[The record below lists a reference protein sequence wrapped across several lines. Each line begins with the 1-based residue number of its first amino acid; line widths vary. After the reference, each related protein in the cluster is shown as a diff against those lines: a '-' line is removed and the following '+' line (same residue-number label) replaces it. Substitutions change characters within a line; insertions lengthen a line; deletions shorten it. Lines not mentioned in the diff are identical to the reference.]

1 MKIVVVGSIN
11 MDYSLRVQQ
20 LPRKGETV
28 SASSYVVTAGGKGA
42 NQAVATR
49 RLGAE
54 VALIGALGAD
64 EAGRELRER
73 LQQEGIDVTG
83 VEVSDART
91 GIAQIAVEDSGEN
104 SIVIAPGAN
113 GELESGWI
121 EQNEALLRA
130 ADFVLVQLEIPMEAV
145 AYAVRAAHRFG
156 RKVIL
161 NPAPAKP
168 VPEELYPYIDILTPN
183 ETELQKLTDCS
194 DVQEGARALLAK
206 GVKRVVVT
214 LGKRGC
220 FYMDAEHTL
229 VVPST
234 PILAVDA
241 TGAGDAF
248 NGALAVALSEKMPLE
263 EALGFAN
270 RVGACVASRAGAQDA
285 MPYRREVDGEVVC

>member
-28 SASSYVVTAGGKGA
+28 SASSYIVTAGGKGA
-42 NQAVATR
+42 NQAVAAR

-64 EAGRELRER
+64 EAGRELKAR
-73 LQQEGIDVTG
+73 LNQEGIDLSGVAVTNG
-83 VEVSDART
+83 YT
-91 GIAQIAVEDSGEN
+91 GIAQITVEDSGEN

-113 GELESGWI
+113 SELESVWI
-121 EQNEALLRA
+121 ERNESLLRE
-130 ADFVLVQLEIPMEAV
+130 ADFVLVQLEIPMDSV
-145 AYAVRAAHRFG
+145 GTAVRVAHRLG

-168 VPEELYPYIDILTPN
+168 IPEELYPCIDILTPN
-183 ETELQKLTDCS
+183 ETELQKLTGYS
-194 DVQEGARALLAK
+194 DVQEGAKALLAK
-206 GVKRVVVT
+206 GVKRVIVT
-214 LGKRGC
+214 LGERGC
-220 FYMDAEHTL
+220 FCMDAEHAL
-229 VVPST
+229 SVPSV
-234 PILAVDA
+234 PIIAIDA

-248 NGALAVALSEKMPLE
+248 NGALAVALSEKMALE

-270 RVGACVASRAGAQDA
+270 QVGAWVASRAGAQIA
-285 MPYRREVDGEVVC
+285 MPYRREIDGEAIS